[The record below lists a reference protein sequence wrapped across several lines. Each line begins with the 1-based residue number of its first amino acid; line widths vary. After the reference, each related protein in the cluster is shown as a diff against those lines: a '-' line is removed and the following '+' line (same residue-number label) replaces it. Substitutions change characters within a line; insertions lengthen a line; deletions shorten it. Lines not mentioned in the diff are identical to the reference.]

1 MIARILS
8 YVSDLRGQTEL
19 LETLNWDDELLE
31 AVIDE
36 LVVLLRA
43 APPNVEKALF
53 WLKNTPWDAF
63 AGGSLPPNVFKV
75 IEKNIRSAADKIIKE
90 EDDRKKKLYALPP
103 INPATDD
110 TEWN

>member
-19 LETLNWDDELLE
+19 LEALNWDDELLE

-36 LVVLLRA
+36 LGVLLRA

-75 IEKNIRSAADKIIKE
+75 IEKNIRSAADKIINE

>member
-19 LETLNWDDELLE
+19 LEALNWDDDLLE
-31 AVIDE
+31 EFIDE
-36 LVVLLRA
+36 LGVLLRA

-53 WLKNTPWDAF
+53 WLKNTPWDTF
-63 AGGSLPPNVFKV
+63 GGGNLPPNVFEV
-75 IEKNIRSAADKIIKE
+75 VEKNIRVAADKIINE
-90 EDDRKKKLYALPP
+90 EDERKKKLYALPP
-103 INPATDD
+103 IRPVTDD

>member
-1 MIARILS
+1 MITRILS

-19 LETLNWDDELLE
+19 LEALNWDDDLLE
-31 AVIDE
+31 EFIDE
-36 LVVLLRA
+36 LGVLLRA

-53 WLKNTPWDAF
+53 WLKNTPWDSF
-63 AGGSLPPNVFKV
+63 DGGNLPPNVFKV
-75 IEKNIRSAADKIIKE
+75 VEKNIRSAADRIIKE
-90 EDDRKKKLYALPP
+90 EDDRKKQLYALPP

>member
-1 MIARILS
+1 M
-8 YVSDLRGQTEL
+8 G
-19 LETLNWDDELLE
+19 
-31 AVIDE
+31 
-36 LVVLLRA
+36 VLLRA